1 LTAIFQIN
9 VVLDREQIARDGA
22 RLGLSHPRA
31 VETAVADVERRLFD
45 AARHQPAVRRVGVE
59 LLTLPMCEVASR

>member
-1 LTAIFQIN
+1 
-9 VVLDREQIARDGA
+9 
-22 RLGLSHPRA
+22 